1 MSSLFNNIDI
11 LQVNWDK
18 TSDKPSYSN
27 IAANTGIVTET
38 VINLDN
44 YVTSNVASNIFV
56 NKTFFDNYSNALNL
70 DTSNIFYSY
79 DYIKAPNISN
89 ISNILVNYN
98 NHINKP
104 WNNDIINNKSIINTN
119 ANVGIGTIIPTQNL
133 DCYGTMKFGIQG
145 TPFASICAFKLTI
158 GASGALTSVSRFI
171 TYSSPSINKVYTNY
185 EKLLIFATPEEPVN
199 TQTGQTYIITI
210 ANRGT
215 NGFGLTIQT
224 PSRSIWTIN
233 LSVNICIYELV

>member
-1 MSSLFNNIDI
+1 MSSFFNNIDI

-38 VINLDN
+38 VIKLDN

-56 NKTFFDNYSNALNL
+56 NKTFFNNYSNVLNSN
-70 DTSNIFYSY
+70 TSNTFYSY

-89 ISNILVNYN
+89 ISNFLVNYD

-119 ANVGIGTIIPTQNL
+119 ASIGIGTIAPTQNL

-145 TPFASICAFKLTI
+145 TPFASIFTFKRTI
-158 GASGALTSVSRFI
+158 GASGTATSVSNYI
-171 TYSSPSINKVYTNY
+171 SYSSINKVYTDVN
-185 EKLLIFATPEEPVN
+185 KVLIFATPEEPLN
-199 TQTGQTYIITI
+199 TQTGQNYIVTIT
-210 ANRGT
+210 NRSSS
-215 NGFGLTIQT
+215 GFGLLIQT
-224 PSRSIWTIN
+224 LSRTVWSIN

>member
-38 VINLDN
+38 VIKLDN

-56 NKTFFDNYSNALNL
+56 NKTFFNNYSNVL
-70 DTSNIFYSY
+70 TSNTSNTFYSY

-89 ISNILVNYN
+89 ISNFLVNYD
-98 NHINKP
+98 NHTNKP
-104 WNNDIINNKSIINTN
+104 WNNNIINNNSIINTN
-119 ANVGIGTIIPTQNL
+119 ASVGIGTITPTQNL

-145 TPFASICAFKLTI
+145 TPFASICAFKINI
-158 GASGALTSVSRFI
+158 GSSGSQTFVSKLI
-171 TYSSPSINKVYTNY
+171 LYSSLNKVYSNIN
-185 EKLLIFATPEEPVN
+185 KLLIFATPEDAIETTSGFVF
-199 TQTGQTYIITI
+199 IITI
-210 ANRGT
+210 T
-215 NGFGLTIQT
+215 NKNTAGFTLYI
-224 PSRSIWTIN
+224 RN
-233 LSVNICIYELV
+233 LGSSSWNTNLFVNICIYELV